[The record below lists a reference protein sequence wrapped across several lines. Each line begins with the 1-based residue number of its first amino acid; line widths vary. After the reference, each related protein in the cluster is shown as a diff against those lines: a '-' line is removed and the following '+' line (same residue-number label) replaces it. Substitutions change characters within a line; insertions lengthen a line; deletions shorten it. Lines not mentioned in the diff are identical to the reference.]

1 MSETTNFN
9 LSKPAQGA
17 LDWDTDLNANFDI
30 IDSEIKEAQTLTSS
44 KITTALGFTPQNVTQ
59 KGAADGYAS
68 LNATG
73 KVPLTQIALNSSAIS
88 TALGFT
94 PQNPASKDAANGY
107 AGLDGNGK
115 ILSSKISLT
124 LGTITTALNFT
135 PESVSNKG
143 QADGYASLD
152 SNGKV
157 PANQIALTEQQVLD
171 AVGYTPESVDNKD
184 AANGYPSLNGSSKVS
199 SSQISLTST
208 KITTALG
215 FTPENINNK
224 GANSGYASL
233 DGSGKIPLSQHP
245 SLSLS
250 SLSGVSLS
258 APSSNQVLQYNGTNW
273 VNASVSSGVTSLAA
287 MGDVQLSSLSNGE
300 VLQYNGTKWVDST
313 ISERCTVPVRQTVLN
328 GSVLASTGTANFLSA
343 GIKTPTQYI
352 VEVYNNLAADGA
364 TITELRAYNQD
375 NAEITYTVTSTDA
388 YDSRRNGVPQYWNDS
403 YYWMKSNLNDN
414 DTTYTGNS
422 NGSSSSVIFVHN
434 NGTAGANSQGWARF
448 LITLSSS
455 NYNTITFKLWAGSP
469 ENRIPE
475 KITIYAV
482 TGTYSLS
489 THIQTRS
496 LVGLTEAGSRTF
508 TLSDTAVTQTSHSY
522 TVDPTVNLS
531 ATSTNVSVAFASGF
545 DSSGAVDYV
554 SVINADV
561 SPVAFGLRAGSANYI
576 YVDRNPSTGALTYG
590 STLVKPLYQ
599 QIDPVSGTPDSIQY
613 MLLSSMT
620 ADNVP
625 SPYVASSSS
634 VLSASYAAYRAF
646 DGNSGTNFVF
656 GSGQTTGWLRIDLG
670 SGNQFVAKAY
680 AYTGHVNTP
689 SFNGKTWTFEGSN
702 NGNDWTTIDSKVN
715 VSWSNGE
722 RKYIT
727 VSNSTAYRYYRL
739 NITANNGG
747 VECQVNEFQIYGVPN
762 NQHWF
767 DLNTM
772 TMKVWN
778 GNSWETKQ
786 RVFLGEADTVGNV
799 TTYALQGK
807 YESDIIA
814 IGSNLTYTVSHN
826 VGTELVNTETL
837 IRYNANYKWTD
848 AAIIYTGN
856 WYGVRTFLADRNRIR
871 LGTPPN
877 RIGYGGTTV
886 NSSEWGPWTL
896 ESFPSGVQ
904 TTAQAKVL
912 VNRNW

>member
-59 KGAADGYAS
+59 KGVADGYAS

-73 KVPLTQIALNSSAIS
+73 KVPLTQIALNSSAIN

-94 PQNPASKDAANGY
+94 TQNPASKDAANGY

-124 LGTITTALNFT
+124 SGTITTALNFT
-135 PESVSNKG
+135 PESMSNKG
-143 QADGYASLD
+143 QAGGYASLD

-157 PANQIALTEQQVLD
+157 PSNQVALTEQQVLD
-171 AVGYTPESVDNKD
+171 AVGYTPESVDNKN
-184 AANGYPSLNGSSKVS
+184 AANGYPSLDSNSKVAS
-199 SSQISLTST
+199 NQISLTSS

-233 DGSGKIPLSQHP
+233 DGTGKIPLSQHP

-258 APSSNQVLQYNGTNW
+258 SPSSNQILQYNGTNW

-287 MGDVQLSSLSNGE
+287 MGDVQLGSLSNGE
-300 VLQYNGTKWVDST
+300 VLQYNGTKWVDAAL
-313 ISERCTVPVRQTVLN
+313 SERCTVPVRQTVLT
-328 GSVLASTGTANFLSA
+328 GSVAASTGTANFLSA
-343 GIKTPTQYI
+343 GNKTPTQYI
-352 VEVYNNLAADGA
+352 VEVYNNLASDGA
-364 TITELRAYNQD
+364 TITELRAYNQND
-375 NAEITYTVTSTDA
+375 TEITYTVTSSDA
-388 YDSRRNGVPQYWNDS
+388 YDSKRNGVPEYWNQS
-403 YYWMKSNLNDN
+403 IWSKSNLNDN
-414 DTTYTGNS
+414 DMTYTSNS
-422 NGSSSSVIFVHN
+422 TGSPSSALFIYNQGSI
-434 NGTAGANSQGWARF
+434 TANTGGWARF

-455 NYNTITFKLWAGSP
+455 NYDTITFKIWAGSS

-482 TGTYSLS
+482 TGTYSLA
-489 THIQTRS
+489 THVQTRS
-496 LVGLTEAGSRTF
+496 VVGLTEAGSRTL
-508 TLSDTAVTQTSHSY
+508 TLSNTTVTQTSHSY
-522 TVDPTVNLS
+522 TPNPSVNLAAS
-531 ATSTNVSVAFASGF
+531 STNVSVAFANGF
-545 DSSGAVDYV
+545 DAYGAVDYV

-561 SPVAFGLRAGSANYI
+561 SPAVAGLKGGLTNYI

-590 STLVKPLYQ
+590 STTVKPIYE
-599 QIDPVSGTPDSIQY
+599 QIDPSAGTYGSIQY
-613 MLLSSMT
+613 MLLSNMT
-620 ADNVP
+620 ADNFP

-634 VLSASYAAYRAF
+634 VWSSSYAAYKAF
-646 DGNSGTNFVF
+646 DGNLGTNFVF
-656 GSGQTTGWLRIDLG
+656 ASGQKTGWLKIDLG
-670 SGNQFVAKAY
+670 SGNQFVAKSY
-680 AYTGHVNTP
+680 AYTGSNTA
-689 SFNGKTWTFEGSN
+689 SNSGKTWTFQASN
-702 NGNDWTTIDSKVN
+702 DGDNWTTIDTKTN
-715 VSWSNGE
+715 QSWTSGE

-739 NITANNGG
+739 DITANNGG
-747 VECQVNEFQIYGVPN
+747 TECQVNEFQIYGIPN

-778 GNSWETKQ
+778 GTSWETKQ
-786 RVFLGEADTVGNV
+786 RVFIGEADTSGNV

-807 YESDIIA
+807 YESEVISIA
-814 IGSNLTYTVSHN
+814 AASTYTRSHN
-826 VGTELVNTETL
+826 IGTELVSTETL

-848 AAIIYTGN
+848 AQILYTSQY
-856 WYGVRTFLADRNRIR
+856 YGVRTFLTDRNRVK
-871 LGTPPN
+871 LATPSSN
-877 RIGYGGTTV
+877 IYYGGGTV
-886 NSSEWGPWTL
+886 SSSEWGSWLT
-896 ESFPSGVQ
+896 ESFPAGLQSTG
-904 TTAQAKVL
+904 QAKVL
-912 VNRNW
+912 VKRNW